1 MSHQDK
7 DRRVIR
13 YNAEQLQLALQW
25 LLGPVFWSSIQFRED
40 CTWLPLQL
48 AATALVWAW
57 SDELTLGE
65 RFLAARRIA
74 EHLYQPQQEFATTSQ
89 AFLKLLRRWTAR
101 LVGLV
106 QACFR
111 QRMQA
116 ALAAQWRLHGWI
128 VFGVDGSRVDL
139 PRTKS
144 HEAAYAPS
152 TQRAGKRKRYSRRK
166 KPRDAAH
173 TKKARTPQLWLTML
187 WHAGTGLPWSWRIG
201 ATDSSERA
209 HWVEMLPELPE
220 QALVA
225 ADAGYV
231 GYEYLRAVIA
241 SGRHLLL
248 RVGSH
253 VRLLRKL
260 GWAKESAGTVYLW
273 PDAVAQKNQPPLVL
287 RLVVSHNGKHPVY
300 LLTSVLS
307 PSRLS
312 NRQIIDLYRQR
323 WGIELFFRHLKQT
336 FQRRKLRSASAN
348 NARVELEWSLV
359 GLWGMALYAQVVLT
373 AHQIAPARLSTACVL
388 RAFRRLLRDY
398 RHPLQRGQTLR
409 ARLRYALRDAYPRK
423 NKSSRNYPRKK
434 RPDPQPGPP
443 EILPASPMQI
453 IRARQLRLNL
463 EKGLAA

>member
-1 MSHQDK
+1 MF
-7 DRRVIR
+7 VITPSSSSWR
-13 YNAEQLQLALQW
+13 LHW
-25 LLGPVFWSSIQFRED
+25 LLGQVVWGSIQFRGD

-57 SDELTLGE
+57 SDELTLGD
-65 RFLAARRIA
+65 RFITARRIA
-74 EHLYQPQQEFATTSQ
+74 EHLYQPQREFATTPQ

-101 LVGLV
+101 LIGLL

-111 QRMQA
+111 RRMQA
-116 ALAAQWRLHGWI
+116 ALAAHWRLHGWI

-152 TQRAGKRKRYSRRK
+152 TKRAGKKKRYSRRK

-173 TKKARTPQLWLTML
+173 TKKARTPQLWLTLL
-187 WHAGTGLPWSWRIG
+187 WHAGTGLPWAWRIG
-201 ATDSSERA
+201 ATDSSERE
-209 HWVEMLPELPE
+209 HWLQMLPELPE
-220 QALVA
+220 NALVA

-273 PDAVAQKNQPPLVL
+273 PDATAQKNQPPLVL

-307 PSRLS
+307 ISRLTD
-312 NRQIIDLYRQR
+312 RQLIDLYRQR

-336 FQRRKLRSASAN
+336 FQRRKLRSTSAD
-348 NARVELEWSLV
+348 NARVELEWSLT
-359 GLWGMALYAQVVLT
+359 GLWGMALYAQVELV
-373 AHQIAPARLSTACVL
+373 ANDIDPARLSTACVL

-398 RHPLQRGQTLR
+398 RHPLERGQTLR
-409 ARLRYALRDAYPRK
+409 VRLRHALRDAYPRK
-423 NKSSRNYPRKK
+423 NKSARDYPRKK
-434 RPDPQPGPP
+434 RPDPPAGPP
-443 EILPASPMQI
+443 QILLASSAHI
-453 IRARQLRLNL
+453 TRARQLRINL
-463 EKGLAA
+463 QKGLAA

>member
-7 DRRVIR
+7 DRRAVG
-13 YNAEQLQLALQW
+13 YNSGQLRQALQW
-25 LLGPVFWSSIQFRED
+25 LLGQVAWSSIQFRED

-65 RFLAARRIA
+65 RFLTARRIA

-101 LVGLV
+101 LVALI

-116 ALAAQWRLHGWI
+116 ALAAQWRLHDWI

-139 PRTKS
+139 PRTRS

-152 TQRAGKRKRYSRRK
+152 NRRAGKKKRYSRRK

-173 TKKARTPQLWLTML
+173 TKKARTPQLWLTLL
-187 WHAGTGLPWSWRIG
+187 WHAGTGLPWSWRVG
-201 ATDSSERA
+201 ATDSSERE
-209 HWVEMLPELPE
+209 HWVEMLPELPD

-231 GYEYLRAVIA
+231 GYEYLRAVIV

-260 GWAKESAGTVYLW
+260 GWARESAGIVYLW
-273 PDAVAQKNQPPLVL
+273 PDAAAQKNQPPLVL
-287 RLVVSHNGKHPVY
+287 RLVVGHNGKHPVY

-307 PSRLS
+307 ASRLTD
-312 NRQIIDLYRQR
+312 RQLIDLYRQR

-336 FQRRKLRSASAN
+336 FQRRKLRSTSAD
-348 NARVELEWSLV
+348 NARVELEWSLM

-398 RHPLQRGQTLR
+398 RHPVERDQTLH
-409 ARLRYALRDAYPRK
+409 ARLRRALRDAYPRT

-434 RPDPQPGPP
+434 HPDPQPGPP
-443 EILPASPMQI
+443 EILIASPAQI
-453 IRARQLRLNL
+453 TRAHHLRMKL